1 MTSEPDPPDPIG
13 ALEEFARQ
21 GRLSQRRP
29 PSGLWRLALALIG
42 GGIIAML
49 VAGSFVVVQP
59 TELAGKRR
67 LGEVVVSEPLGPG
80 LHFKFPVIDTIDKL
94 QVSLE
99 TYRIDHLTV
108 NTIDN
113 QPIAI
118 AVGLT
123 YRIPRTAVL
132 KLLYEVG
139 RSGDFDIPDNFSRII
154 ADRTAKI
161 FAQQNTTTISENRE
175 RLSSSLRALL
185 GADLGRLYGID
196 VVDFQIAQITY
207 SDSFRASVEAA
218 VKAKNEAVA
227 AENTVNRIRFEAQQ
241 AVARANGEAEA
252 KLRIA
257 DADRQAAILS
267 AQGRAEAI
275 RLEGESRAKVLQLYA
290 EQLRGNAAVIDLV
303 RADRWNGTLPTTL
316 LEGTGSVPLISLPSA
331 PGAAK

>member
-1 MTSEPDPPDPIG
+1 MVNLAHQITQARAPRPGLARLGAILVGIG
-13 ALEEFARQ
+13 VVLV
-21 GRLSQRRP
+21 
-29 PSGLWRLALALIG
+29 
-42 GGIIAML
+42 L
-49 VAGSFVVVQP
+49 VAGSFVIVEP
-59 TELAGKRR
+59 TEMAGKRR
-67 LGEVVVSEPLGPG
+67 LGQVAVTQPLGPG
-80 LHFKFPVIDTIDKL
+80 IHFKLPLLDTVDKI

-99 TYRIDHLTV
+99 TYRIDHLSV

-123 YRIPRTAVL
+123 YRVPPAAVL
-132 KLLYEVG
+132 TLLYTVG
-139 RSGDFDIPDNFSRII
+139 RAGNFDIGENFQRII

-175 RLSSSLRALL
+175 RLSSALRQLL
-185 GADLGRLYGID
+185 ATDLGRLYGIE
-196 VVDFQIAQITY
+196 VIDFQIAQITY

-252 KLRIA
+252 KLKIA
-257 DADRQAAILS
+257 DADRQSAILS

-275 RLEGESRAKVLQLYA
+275 HLEGDSRAAVLARYA
-290 EQLRGNAAVIDLV
+290 DILRGNAAVVDLV
-303 RADRWNGTLPTTL
+303 RADRWNGILPATL
-316 LEGTGSVPLISLPSA
+316 LEGSGGTPLINLPGSEPA
-331 PGAAK
+331 TKPK

>member
-1 MTSEPDPPDPIG
+1 MMNLPGNIPQMAQPRAG
-13 ALEEFARQ
+13 MARVAV
-21 GRLSQRRP
+21 
-29 PSGLWRLALALIG
+29 GLILIG
-42 GGIIAML
+42 VVLMA
-49 VAGSFVVVQP
+49 VAGSFVIVQP
-59 TELAGKRR
+59 TEMAGKRR
-67 LGEVVVSEPLGPG
+67 LGQVATDLPLAPG
-80 LHFKFPVIDTIDKL
+80 LHLKLPLFDTIDKI

-99 TYRIDHLTV
+99 TYRIDHLSV

-113 QPIAI
+113 QPITV

-123 YRIPRTAVL
+123 YRIPSTAVL

-139 RSGDFDIPDNFSRII
+139 RAGNFDVGDNFSRII

-175 RLSSSLRALL
+175 RLSGALRALL
-185 GADLGRLYGID
+185 TADLGRLYGIE

-207 SDSFRASVEAA
+207 SESFRASVEAA

-252 KLRIA
+252 KLKIA
-257 DADRQAAILS
+257 DADRQAAILA
-267 AQGRAEAI
+267 AQGHAEAI

-290 EQLRGNAAVIDLV
+290 EQLRGNPAVVDLV
-303 RADRWNGTLPTTL
+303 RADRWNGILPSTL
-316 LEGTGSVPLISLPSA
+316 LEGAGGVPLINLPHSEA
-331 PGAAK
+331 PNTPK